1 MTYTTVVDVLLLLVR
16 DDHVLLA
23 QRDGTGYA
31 DGQWNLP
38 SGKLESGEDL
48 ISALI
53 RETREEIGLD
63 LDRDTLRMVNAV
75 HNLNPEGHARIGF
88 VFTTDTWTGEP
99 YNAEPHKCAKIAWY
113 PLDMLPHATVPYT
126 AACVDLYR
134 RGEVFGLN
142 GWPTN
147 GQAISALM

>member
-16 DDHVLLA
+16 DGHVLLA

-38 SGKLESGEDL
+38 SGKLEAGEDL
-48 ISALI
+48 VSALI

-63 LDRDTLRMVNAV
+63 LDRGAVRMVNAV
-75 HNLNPEGHARIGF
+75 HNLSPEGRARIGF
-88 VFTTDTWTGEP
+88 VFTTDTWNGEP
-99 YNAEPHKCAKIAWY
+99 YNAEPHKCARIGWY
-113 PLDMLPHATVPYT
+113 PIGALPEPTVPYT
-126 AACVDLYR
+126 AACIDLYR

-142 GWPTN
+142 GW
-147 GQAISALM
+147 QAGGSAVA